1 MLHSTIDLGT
11 VFGIPVRLHRL
22 WFLVPVLFIL
32 QAGSVEAAPRYTNSK
47 TYQLGDLTFG
57 PFNDRFY
64 RRVYTTTVLL
74 RNPAAQRNF

>member
-1 MLHSTIDLGT
+1 MLRFVVGLSLAAELQDAVSTRIYLLA
-11 VFGIPVRLHRL
+11 R
-22 WFLVPVLFIL
+22 
-32 QAGSVEAAPRYTNSK
+32 SVEAVPRYTNSK
-47 TYQLGDLTFG
+47 IYRLGDLTLG